1 MLDDMRSLID
11 IRYGAV
17 GSLFR
22 SVQGWERGAFR
33 APGTQ
38 GSGRGAGE
46 IGDTFTAPV
55 VKDADGRAGRVA
67 AKAFEDS
74 NERSAGAGD
83 VPEVSK
89 VS

>member
-67 AKAFEDS
+67 AKAFEDPS
-74 NERSAGAGD
+74 EGGAGAGD

>member
-17 GSLFR
+17 GSFFR
-22 SVQGWERGAFR
+22 SVQGWEEGAFR
-33 APGTQ
+33 APGAQ
-38 GSGRGAGE
+38 GLGRGAGG

-74 NERSAGAGD
+74 NEGSAGAGD
-83 VPEVSK
+83 VLEVSK